1 MTASPHSDHPTA
13 DRPSGAR
20 PLRSAVVLGGS
31 LAGLLAARA
40 LVEFADVVTVV
51 ERDVLP
57 DGPERRKNLPQAQ
70 HVHTLW
76 SGGAKAM
83 EELVPGVTG
92 LLAEA
97 GAHRVPLTKDM
108 VALSSQGWFRR
119 WDESHHMILCSRD
132 LLDATVRAQILG
144 DDRIKLVE
152 RAEALGLDGT
162 AGAVTGVRVR
172 GHDDTDAANADADA
186 DAEYTLPADLV
197 VDATGRA
204 SRAPE
209 WLTAL
214 GLPEPEV
221 RHVNSGLAYAS
232 RVFRAPEN
240 ARHGFPILN
249 VQAAPRDGRP
259 GRSGVMVPIE
269 DGRWMVTLSGTRGGE
284 PTSDEGDFDRFATE
298 GLRHPVIG
306 EFIADAEPLT
316 GVAFTRTT
324 ANRRYYYER
333 SRQWPEGF
341 LVIGDALA
349 AYNPIYG
356 HGMSV
361 AAQSAVAL
369 RDVIRRQ
376 GWGTPRLARALQK
389 AVARPVNA
397 AWDLATGQDVFFP
410 GATETGPTL
419 RDRILAA
426 YVDRL
431 LYTATGNGR
440 IARRFTDVS
449 SLERGAHV
457 LLAPSVL
464 LAAVIGPLKPQLTGP
479 PLTDDEWKAAGD
491 RSS

>member
-1 MTASPHSDHPTA
+1 MSAGPTSDR
-13 DRPSGAR
+13 RPSDR

-70 HVHTLW
+70 HAHLLW
-76 SGGAKAM
+76 SGGAKAV
-83 EELVPGVTG
+83 EELVPGVTR

-97 GAHRVPLTKDM
+97 GAHRLPLPTDM

-119 WDESHHMILCSRD
+119 WNESHHMILCSRD
-132 LLDATVRAQILG
+132 LLDATVRAQILD
-144 DDRIKLVE
+144 DDRIELVE
-152 RAEALGLDGT
+152 RAEALGLEGT
-162 AGAVTGVRVR
+162 AAAVTGVRVR
-172 GHDDTDAANADADA
+172 SHDD
-186 DAEYTLPADLV
+186 AERTLPADLV

-204 SRAPE
+204 SRAPK
-209 WLTAL
+209 WLAAL
-214 GLPEPEV
+214 GLPEPEI
-221 RHVNSGLAYAS
+221 RQVNSGLVYAS
-232 RVFRAPEN
+232 RVFRAPEH
-240 ARHGFPILN
+240 ARRGFPVLT

-259 GRSGVMVPIE
+259 GRTGVLLPIE
-269 DGRWMVTLSGTRGGE
+269 DGRWLVTLSGTRGGE
-284 PTSDEGDFDRFATE
+284 PTAEEADFERFAAE
-298 GLRHPVIG
+298 ELRHPLIG
-306 EFIADAEPLT
+306 AFIAGAEPLS
-316 GVAFTRTT
+316 GVAFTRTS

-349 AYNPIYG
+349 AYNPVYG

-369 RDVIRRQ
+369 RDMIRRR
-376 GWGTPRLARALQK
+376 GRGTPRPARALQK

-410 GATETGPTL
+410 GATQTGPTL

-440 IARRFTDVS
+440 VARRFTDVS
-449 SLERGAHV
+449 SLERGAQV
-457 LLAPSVL
+457 LLSPGVL
-464 LAAVIGPLKPQLTGP
+464 LAAVLGPRKPQLTGP
-479 PLTDDEWKAAGD
+479 PLTDEEWKAAGA
-491 RSS
+491 RSD

>member
-1 MTASPHSDHPTA
+1 MS
-13 DRPSGAR
+13 DRP
-20 PLRSAVVLGGS
+20 LKSAVVLGGS

-57 DGPERRKNLPQAQ
+57 DGPERRKNLPQSRHA
-70 HVHTLW
+70 HVLW
-76 SGGAKAM
+76 SSGAKAM
-83 EELVPGVTG
+83 EELVPGVAA

-97 GAHRVPLTKDM
+97 GAHRLPLTTDM

-132 LLDATVRAQILG
+132 LLDATVRARVLD
-144 DDRIKLVE
+144 DDRIELVE
-152 RAEALGLDGT
+152 RAEALGLEGT
-162 AGAVTGVRVR
+162 ATAVTGVRVR
-172 GHDDTDAANADADA
+172 GHDD
-186 DAEYTLPADLV
+186 AERTLPAELV

-209 WLTAL
+209 WLAAL
-214 GLPEPEV
+214 GLPKPDV
-221 RHVNSGLAYAS
+221 RHVNSGLVYAS
-232 RVFRAPEN
+232 RLFRAPEN
-240 ARHGFPILN
+240 ARHGFPVLN
-249 VQAAPRDGRP
+249 VQPDPRDGRP
-259 GRSGVMVPIE
+259 GRAGVLLPIE
-269 DGRWMVTLSGTRGGE
+269 DGRWLVTLSGTRGGE
-284 PTSDEGDFDRFATE
+284 PTAEEADFERFASE
-298 GLRHPVIG
+298 ELRHPLIG
-306 EFIADAEPLT
+306 EFIAGAEPLS

-349 AYNPIYG
+349 AYNPVYG

-369 RDVIRRQ
+369 REVIHRR
-376 GWGTPRLARALQK
+376 GWGTPRLARTLQK

-410 GATETGPTL
+410 GATQTGPTL

-440 IARRFTDVS
+440 VARRFTDVS

-457 LLAPSVL
+457 LLAPGVL
-464 LAAVIGPLKPQLTGP
+464 LAAVFGPLKPQLTGP
-479 PLTDDEWKAAGD
+479 PLTDEEWKAAGA
-491 RSS
+491 RSN

>member
-1 MTASPHSDHPTA
+1 MSAGPVSQE
-13 DRPSGAR
+13 PSSAR

-31 LAGLLAARA
+31 VAGLLAARA
-40 LVEFADVVTVV
+40 LAEFADVVTVV

-57 DGPERRKNLPQAQ
+57 EGPERRKNLPQAL
-70 HVHTLW
+70 HAHLLW

-92 LLAEA
+92 LLAKA
-97 GAHRVPLTKDM
+97 GAHRLPLTTDM

-119 WDESHHMILCSRD
+119 WDESHHMMLCSRD
-132 LLDATVRAQILG
+132 LLDATVRARILD
-144 DDRIKLVE
+144 DDRIELVQ
-152 RAEALGLDGT
+152 RAEALGLEGT
-162 AGAVTGVRVR
+162 ATAVTGVRVR
-172 GHDDTDAANADADA
+172 SHDG
-186 DAEYTLPADLV
+186 AERTLPAELV

-204 SRAPE
+204 SRARE

-214 GLPEPEV
+214 GLPEPAV
-221 RHVNSGLAYAS
+221 RHVDSGLAYAS

-240 ARHGFPILN
+240 ARHGFPVLN
-249 VQAAPRDGRP
+249 VQPDPRDGRP
-259 GRSGVMVPIE
+259 GRGGVLLPIE
-269 DGRWMVTLSGTRGGE
+269 DGRWMVTLYGTRGGE
-284 PTSDEGDFDRFATE
+284 PTADEDDFERFATE
-298 GLRHPVIG
+298 ELRHPLIG
-306 EFIADAEPLT
+306 EFIAGAEPLS

-324 ANRRYYYER
+324 ANRRHYYER
-333 SRQWPEGF
+333 SRRWPEGF

-349 AYNPIYG
+349 AYNPVYG

-369 RDVIRRQ
+369 REVIRRR

-389 AVARPVNA
+389 AVARPVDA

-440 IARRFTDVS
+440 VARRFTDVS

-457 LLAPSVL
+457 LLAPGIL
-464 LAAVIGPLKPQLTGP
+464 LAAVVGPLRPRLTGP
-479 PLTDDEWKAAGD
+479 PLTDEEWKAAAA
-491 RSS
+491 RSD